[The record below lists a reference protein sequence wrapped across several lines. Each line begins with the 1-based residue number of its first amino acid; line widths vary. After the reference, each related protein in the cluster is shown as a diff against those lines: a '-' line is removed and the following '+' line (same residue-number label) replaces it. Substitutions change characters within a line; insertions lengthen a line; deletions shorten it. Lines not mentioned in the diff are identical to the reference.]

1 MIIGVQKGLE
11 PLGTELWNRG
21 FNVTVADGQ
30 ECRVDAFIYKGDEV
44 RLMDII
50 NCNRSIKPRS
60 GCAGVFLVDSKG
72 KSAEEV
78 ERILRERTYSP
89 LF

>member
-11 PLGTELWNRG
+11 RLGSELWNRG
-21 FNVTVADGQ
+21 FDVTVADGR
-30 ECRVDAFIYKGDEV
+30 ECRVDAFIYRRDEM
-44 RLMDII
+44 RLVDII
-50 NCNRSIKPRS
+50 KCNRSIKPRS

-72 KSAEEV
+72 KSTEEV
-78 ERILRERTYSP
+78 ERVLRERTYSP